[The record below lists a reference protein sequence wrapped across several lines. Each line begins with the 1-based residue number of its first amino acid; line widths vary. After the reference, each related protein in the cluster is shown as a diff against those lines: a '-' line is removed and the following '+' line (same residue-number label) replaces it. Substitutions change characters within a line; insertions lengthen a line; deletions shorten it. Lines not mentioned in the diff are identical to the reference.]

1 MTARHIITAALISS
15 QLVACNAPQEK
26 EQQSLMEV
34 SKQELATALAERDS
48 LLALVKEI
56 SEGMEQIKQLEKI
69 MTIAASNPQESAGQ
83 RKKILADMASIRH
96 KIQQRRQQ
104 LLDLEAKLQN
114 STINNKELTETI
126 DALRMQI
133 DSQFEEIE
141 SLRRQLS
148 SANEYIGTLS
158 DTVDSLSSTVTTV
171 TGERDAAQE
180 TSLQLENELNICYYI
195 IGTKGVL
202 KNHNIIESGFLRKT
216 KLLKGNFDKNVFVTA
231 DKRTI
236 DLLPLNS
243 RKPRILTNHPEQ
255 SYELID
261 EKGEKTLRILD
272 PDLFWSLTNYLV
284 IQTD

>member
-1 MTARHIITAALISS
+1 
-15 QLVACNAPQEK
+15 
-26 EQQSLMEV
+26 
-34 SKQELATALAERDS
+34 
-48 LLALVKEI
+48 
-56 SEGMEQIKQLEKI
+56 
-69 MTIAASNPQESAGQ
+69 
-83 RKKILADMASIRH
+83 MASIRH

-231 DKRTI
+231 DKRTL